1 MEKNGIE
8 KLIGKLRLG
17 DEAAFHSLFTQFYSS
32 LCSFALKYIDDRD
45 AAEDIVQECFL
56 KYWAK
61 REDFDNPYKLKS
73 FLYLV
78 VRNSCLNYIRDN
90 RKQAGTVPDEDR
102 LISEEFLIELT
113 VEEEAYRILYQAIEG
128 LPPQMKAVI
137 YHALDGL
144 KNSEI
149 AEKMQISEHA
159 VHASKKKAYKKLREN
174 LKDNILLI
182 EIISFI
188 FLS

>member
-1 MEKNGIE
+1 MEENGIE

-17 DEAAFHSLFTQFYSS
+17 DEAAFHNLFTQFYAT

-45 AAEDIVQECFL
+45 AAEDIVQDCFL

-78 VRNSCLNYIRDN
+78 VRNSCLNHIRDN
-90 RKQAGTVPDEDR
+90 RKQSGTVSDQKD
-102 LISEEFLIELT
+102 LASEEFQVELT
-113 VEEEAYRILYQAIEG
+113 MEEEAYRMLYRAIEN
-128 LPPQMKAVI
+128 LPPQMRTVI
-137 YHALDGL
+137 YHTLDGL
-144 KNSEI
+144 KNAEI

-159 VHASKKKAYKKLREN
+159 VHASKKKAYKKLRESLKSN
-174 LKDNILLI
+174 LLLI
-182 EIISFI
+182 ELIGFVFFS
-188 FLS
+188 